1 MSALKTEDCPGANGL
16 TTYKFEQRTSIP
28 SYLIAIAAGNL
39 VSREIGP
46 RSSVWCEPEVVEQAA
61 WEFDVSNTYLLLVNS
76 LYWSS
81 SALSE

>member
-1 MSALKTEDCPGANGL
+1 
-16 TTYKFEQRTSIP
+16 
-28 SYLIAIAAGNL
+28 
-39 VSREIGP
+39 
-46 RSSVWCEPEVVEQAA
+46 VWCEPEVVEQAA